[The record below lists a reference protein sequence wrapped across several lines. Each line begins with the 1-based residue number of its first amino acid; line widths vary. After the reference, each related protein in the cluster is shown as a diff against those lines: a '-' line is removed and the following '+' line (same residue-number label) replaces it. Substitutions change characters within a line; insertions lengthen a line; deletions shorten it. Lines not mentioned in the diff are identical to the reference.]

1 MILTISILYDE
12 TTGDVKTAMTP
23 QIGRLETQRTDSG
36 SQVVVWESPVALS
49 LGKYN
54 EALQKQKDRVKMR
67 RV

>member
-23 QIGRLETQRTDSG
+23 QIGRLEIQRTDSG
-36 SQVVVWESPVALS
+36 SQVVVWESVALS

-54 EALQKQKDRVKMR
+54 EALKKQAGKPKLRSV
-67 RV
+67 